1 MDKINLKLLHTF
13 LRAAEK
19 GSFRKA
25 AEDSNRSPSAISLQ
39 IRELEE
45 QIGVKL
51 FIRTPRSTMLTPEG
65 RVLVGQVQRTVTDV
79 RGALEQ
85 LSNMAKRR
93 RGHIKIACAPTLA
106 STRLPN
112 ILATFRLRFP
122 TIEVEV
128 RELST
133 RGALELLRNHKVE
146 FFVGPAI
153 PNMGDFRFERIVRD
167 TLCACVPAIY
177 DQGQRQLTIKDLAGI
192 PLILLDSSA
201 AIRGIID
208 SIAREQ
214 GIDFH
219 AQYEVQQ
226 AITAIALASSGLGV
240 AIVPKAAL
248 AQANAVTFRL
258 VPLSDAG
265 AHRDLGLITLRG
277 YAAESHSQQLLK
289 LIHQNL
295 KQMG

>member
-1 MDKINLKLLHTF
+1 MGKVNLKLLHTF
-13 LRAAEK
+13 LLAAEK

-25 AEDSNRSPSAISLQ
+25 ADESNRSPSAISLQ
-39 IRELEE
+39 IRELEQ
-45 QIGVKL
+45 QIGVTL
-51 FIRTPRSTMLTPEG
+51 FVRTPQSTTLTPEG
-65 RVLVGQVQRTVTDV
+65 RVLLSQVQRTVTDV
-79 RGALEQ
+79 RAALDQ
-85 LSNMAKRR
+85 LSDIALRR

-122 TIEVEV
+122 ASEVEV

-133 RGALELLRNHKVE
+133 PGALELLRNHKVE
-146 FFVGPAI
+146 FFIGPAI
-153 PNMGDFRFERIVRD
+153 PNMGDFHFEPVVRD

-177 DQGQRQLTIKDLAGI
+177 DRGQKQLSIRDLGGI

-201 AIRGIID
+201 AVRGIIE
-208 SIAREQ
+208 SVARDLD
-214 GIDFH
+214 INFH

-226 AITAIALASSGLGV
+226 AITAIALASSGLGI

-248 AQANAVTFRL
+248 AQANAVTFRP

-265 AHRDLGLITLRG
+265 AHRDLGLVTLRG
-277 YAAESHSQQLLK
+277 YSGGGHAQQLLK
-289 LIHQNL
+289 LIRQNL
-295 KQMG
+295 KQMD